1 MQEAHNL
8 RKPIMKRG
16 ASIPLIVKYSHVS
29 IADRVS
35 ADSMNLY
42 PGGLNHGHIS
52 AENVRDRSGIS
63 QPAISPVMMKTMMSY
78 MHFHYIFNDNSKTI
92 PIPNVP
98 EAIHSQVFII
108 YGVFS
113 N

>member
-16 ASIPLIVKYSHVS
+16 ASIPLIIKYSHVS

-35 ADSMNLY
+35 ADSMYLY

-63 QPAISPVMMKTMMSY
+63 QPAISPVMMSY

-92 PIPNVP
+92 PFPNVP
-98 EAIHSQVFII
+98 EAIDSQLFII